1 MANVLRA
8 DDEID
13 QVYKSCWDFPTAHQ
27 QQQQQHQ
34 GVGQDAAPASSGPN
48 LEGEDGARE
57 EPIAPPPTLQLPET
71 EGGGGG
77 GGADAVAAV
86 GLYNHN
92 RPFGNI
98 IHPCYGLKETN
109 TEPFFSSPFPATPPG
124 EIVRCDVLVSSAA
137 AESPTTETV
146 AVAAALAADNINN
159 AGEYF
164 SAFDPYNGDDHGLV
178 DLSDGVGLF
187 QGEEGLAEELEEEEI
202 VTLLDNMA
210 EEFQGEFGAS
220 PKDAETMRREL
231 EEAAEEFEATQSSS
245 SNNNTN
251 NTDSSNNIINT
262 NNTVSKSIINNN
274 SGMDGISNG
283 GAGSGGTCSSGNISS
298 NISNGGGGS
307 SSSYINNN
315 SSSSSDR
322 ASDDLEEP
330 QALLHDI
337 SPRPRQPS
345 GHAQLPASLPPQEFN
360 PTQLEEIKTRLL
372 KIEEGKIKKEREEEE
387 RRKEAEEEEAAGG
400 RRKRVRPSTASAVF
414 RHQMA
419 PPPENAS
426 KEEKRKY
433 KQLMNSKKNR
443 DKKKEED
450 EERKLLLKKAE
461 VEKASKDALLCKCLG
476 ILVRHGLVGEL
487 ENDSAGEGA
496 AGPVPGGSG
505 IRLLQVSR
513 KVELNFERAQLEDD
527 DSSSDDCDGEAA
539 IGRKRKMTAEAVG
552 CNASVGAIA
561 RKSSYRLRAKKSR
574 PT

>member
-27 QQQQQHQ
+27 QQQEQQQQQQQQHQ
-34 GVGQDAAPASSGPN
+34 GVGQVVAPASSGPN

-57 EPIAPPPTLQLPET
+57 EPIAPPSTLQLPET

-77 GGADAVAAV
+77 GGAEAVAAV
-86 GLYNHN
+86 GLYNN
-92 RPFGNI
+92 NGPFGNI
-98 IHPCYGLKETN
+98 IHSCYRLKETN
-109 TEPFFSSPFPATPPG
+109 TEPFFSSLFPATPPG

-137 AESPTTETV
+137 AESPTVET
-146 AVAAALAADNINN
+146 AAAAAALAAVNIN
-159 AGEYF
+159 
-164 SAFDPYNGDDHGLV
+164 S
-178 DLSDGVGLF
+178 
-187 QGEEGLAEELEEEEI
+187 EELEEEKI
-202 VTLLDNMA
+202 MTLVVNMA
-210 EEFQGEFGAS
+210 EEF
-220 PKDAETMRREL
+220 PETMRREL
-231 EEAAEEFEATQSSS
+231 EEAAEEFEANQSSS
-245 SNNNTN
+245 NNNNTN

-298 NISNGGGGS
+298 NISNGCGGGS
-307 SSSYINNN
+307 SNNNNN
-315 SSSSSDR
+315 SSSSSDS
-322 ASDDLEEP
+322 ASANLEEP

-345 GHAQLPASLPPQEFN
+345 GHAQLPQEFN

-400 RRKRVRPSTASAVF
+400 RKKRVRPSTASAVF

-426 KEEKRKY
+426 KKEKKKY
-433 KQLMNSKKNR
+433 KDLMKSKQYR

-461 VEKASKDALLCKCLG
+461 VEKASRDALLCKCLG

-487 ENDSAGEGA
+487 DNYAAGEGA

-505 IRLLQVSR
+505 IRFLQVSR

>member
-1 MANVLRA
+1 M
-8 DDEID
+8 
-13 QVYKSCWDFPTAHQ
+13 
-27 QQQQQHQ
+27 
-34 GVGQDAAPASSGPN
+34 
-48 LEGEDGARE
+48 
-57 EPIAPPPTLQLPET
+57 
-71 EGGGGG
+71 
-77 GGADAVAAV
+77 
-86 GLYNHN
+86 
-92 RPFGNI
+92 
-98 IHPCYGLKETN
+98 
-109 TEPFFSSPFPATPPG
+109 
-124 EIVRCDVLVSSAA
+124 
-137 AESPTTETV
+137 
-146 AVAAALAADNINN
+146 
-159 AGEYF
+159 
-164 SAFDPYNGDDHGLV
+164 
-178 DLSDGVGLF
+178 SDGVGLF

-202 VTLLDNMA
+202 VTLIDNMA
-210 EEFQGEFGAS
+210 EEFFPGEFGAS
-220 PKDAETMRREL
+220 PKDAETMRREP
-231 EEAAEEFEATQSSS
+231 EEAAEEFEANQSSS
-245 SNNNTN
+245 NSNNTN

-298 NISNGGGGS
+298 NISNGCGGGRS
-307 SSSYINNN
+307 SCNNNN
-315 SSSSSDR
+315 SSSSSDS
-322 ASDDLEEP
+322 ASANLDEP

-345 GHAQLPASLPPQEFN
+345 GHAQLPQEFN

-400 RRKRVRPSTASAVF
+400 RKKRVRPSTASAVF

-426 KEEKRKY
+426 KEEKKKY
-433 KQLMNSKKNR
+433 KQLMKAKQNR

-461 VEKASKDALLCKCLG
+461 VEKASRDALLCKCLG

-513 KVELNFERAQLEDD
+513 KVEVNFERAQLEDD
-527 DSSSDDCDGEAA
+527 DSSNDDCDGEAA

-552 CNASVGAIA
+552 SNASVGAIA
-561 RKSSYRLRAKKSR
+561 RKSSYRAKKSR